1 MSVCPTSLAFPFPFP
16 VLDIDEIRCGGRGDG
31 LLDLTEKIEVA
42 FPRFALSN
50 KALAAF
56 SFLPSA
62 GGDDSLSFPFVVVVV
77 VDFLDLGMIAGGR
90 GISSLELEW
99 IARTV
104 REGAD

>member
-1 MSVCPTSLAFPFPFP
+1 MSVCPTSLPFPFPFAA
-16 VLDIDEIRCGGRGDG
+16 LDVDRIRCGGRGDG
-31 LLDLTEKIEVA
+31 LLDLTENMEVA

-77 VDFLDLGMIAGGR
+77 AFLDLGMIAGGR

-104 REGAD
+104 REGTD

>member
-1 MSVCPTSLAFPFPFP
+1 MSVCPTSLPFPFPFP
-16 VLDIDEIRCGGRGDG
+16 ALVIDGTRCGGRGDG
-31 LLDLTEKIEVA
+31 LFDLTEKIEVA

-50 KALAAF
+50 RALAAF

-62 GGDDSLSFPFVVVVV
+62 GGDDSFSLPFVVVVV
-77 VDFLDLGMIAGGR
+77 AFLDLGMIAGGR

-104 REGAD
+104 REGTD